1 MRRATITLPDDLDRK
16 LEKFRSSQ
24 AGRPSLTSLAEIA
37 LRRFLENPAAGPSP
51 AERPLIANVLANRP
65 QIKAIAERH
74 GASKVRVFG
83 SVARGKTDDDSDLD
97 LLVTFEPGHTLFDV
111 AALRAELEELLGV
124 PVDVVSDAGL
134 EGSMRDEILEESL
147 AL

>member
-1 MRRATITLPDDLDRK
+1 M
-16 LEKFRSSQ
+16 
-24 AGRPSLTSLAEIA
+24 
-37 LRRFLENPAAGPSP
+37 
-51 AERPLIANVLANRP
+51 IANVLANRP

-74 GASKVRVFG
+74 GASMVRVFG
-83 SVARGKTDDDSDLD
+83 SVAGGKTDDEGDLD

-111 AALRAELEELLGV
+111 VVLRAELEELLGV